1 MCMTQYGSAGVPAA
15 AGAIDMLTAVAAAA
29 AAGFIDADRRRPVCI
44 ISQQSYRVTSIYLRS
59 S

>member
-1 MCMTQYGSAGVPAA
+1 MTQYGSAGVPAA